1 MMRSINIAATA
12 DMLLEYNESFQLSFE
27 PTASAEEIGV
37 ITGSPSTTTVT
48 ILNNDSQL
56 KITCEITLTD
66 IILGVVVEFQT
77 VQYWVDEG
85 SVVSI
90 TVLTDKPIYNNYS
103 VLLTTFINSSL
114 HAASG
119 VYIYFMYACHM

>member
-1 MMRSINIAATA
+1 M
-12 DMLLEYNESFQLSFE
+12 
-27 PTASAEEIGV
+27 
-37 ITGSPSTTTVT
+37 TV
-48 ILNNDSQL
+48 SK

-114 HAASG
+114 HTASG
-119 VYIYFMYACHM
+119 VYIYFMSACRM